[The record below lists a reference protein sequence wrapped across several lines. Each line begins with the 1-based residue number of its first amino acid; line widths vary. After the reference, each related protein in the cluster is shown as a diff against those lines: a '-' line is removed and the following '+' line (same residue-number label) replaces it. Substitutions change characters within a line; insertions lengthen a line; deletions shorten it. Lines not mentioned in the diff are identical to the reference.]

1 MSSIPDRRKRR
12 LGSILDAID
21 MNLSRLREMVKDKEV
36 GYAAA
41 HGAAMRHNLVTERQQ
56 QQQRGT

>member
-1 MSSIPDRRKRR
+1 MINQKAVFGFRSLK
-12 LGSILDAID
+12 SILDSTD
-21 MNLSRLREMVKDKEV
+21 MNLSRLREIVKDKEV

-56 QQQRGT
+56 QQRGT